1 MRENIKV
8 VFMGTPEFA
17 RESLKE
23 LVESGYD
30 VVACFTN
37 PDKPSGR
44 GMQLKASAVKE
55 YALEHNIQVY
65 QPKKV
70 RNNVE
75 ILNTLKEIAPDF
87 IAVVAYGKI
96 LPEEILK
103 IPKYGCINV
112 HGSLL
117 PKYRGSAPM
126 QWALMNG
133 DTKTGITTMY
143 MDKGMDT
150 GDMIL
155 KEEIEL
161 KEEHNL
167 EYVHDTLMVIGAKLL
182 VKTLD
187 MILDGNAPR
196 EKQPDD
202 YTVAPM
208 ITKEMTKVDFNKS
221 CNEIFNKYRGLTPFP
236 GVYMETQN
244 GVKYKI
250 KEMSYE
256 KKNIEGYESG
266 DIIDATDEGIDIKC
280 NDGYI
285 RIKVLQPE
293 NRKAMDVASFLRGYK
308 LNKQG
313 RFI

>member
-256 KKNIEGYESG
+256 KKNIEGYEAG